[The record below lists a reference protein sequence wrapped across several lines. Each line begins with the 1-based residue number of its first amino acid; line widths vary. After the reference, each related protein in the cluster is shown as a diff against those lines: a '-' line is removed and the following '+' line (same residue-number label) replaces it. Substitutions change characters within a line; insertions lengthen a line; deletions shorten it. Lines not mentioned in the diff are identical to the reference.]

1 MKYPNGLAKEYNNQV
16 NYKNRGMN
24 LEDDLNQTNN
34 YYLVTDRAVIYKK
47 PTPVTIVKVDFKS
60 REDAVIKEAYFKTP
74 STTDYNGIYNGKY
87 IDFEAKET
95 LNTEYF
101 PLRNIHAHQIEHL
114 KKVLNHGGIA
124 FLIVRFTNL
133 NITYF
138 LEAKYLLEFIEKNT
152 RKSIPVSYFESKG
165 YVLQERF
172 NPRLDY
178 LRIIDI
184 IYFEKGELVW
194 KMWTKKIR

>member
-184 IYFEKGELVW
+184 IYFEKGELV
-194 KMWTKKIR
+194 

>member
-1 MKYPNGLAKEYNNQV
+1 MKYPNGLAKVYNNQV

-101 PLRNIHAHQIEHL
+101 PLRNIHDHQIEHL
-114 KKVLNHGGIA
+114 RKVLNHGGIA

-133 NITYF
+133 NVTYF
-138 LEAKYLLEFIEKNT
+138 LEAKYLLEFLEKNT
-152 RKSIPVSYFESKG
+152 RKSIPVSYFEDKG
-165 YVLQERF
+165 YILQERF

-184 IYFEKGELVW
+184 IYFEKGEFV
-194 KMWTKKIR
+194 